1 MRDTDRD
8 STARTL
14 IYMYKYL
21 QREIQALLRAG
32 LNPKQTRGLN
42 THNEEE
48 EEEEDYQA
56 CCHGYG
62 AQTLQEKE
70 EVTEKATNPR

>member
-21 QREIQALLRAG
+21 QREIQPPLRAG

-42 THNEEE
+42 THNEED
-48 EEEEDYQA
+48 EEDYQA
-56 CCHGYG
+56 CRHGYG
-62 AQTLQEKE
+62 AQTLQEE
-70 EVTEKATNPR
+70 EEAIEKATKP